1 MRIIK
6 NYTLNITLDNPEEID
21 FLNVL
26 TPKKLSLEGIN
37 NEKRLITSKETEAI
51 VKGLSPIKEIP
62 ELDDSLLNSIK
73 LPRRSHTNSS

>member
-1 MRIIK
+1 MK

-21 FLNVL
+21 FLNEL

-37 NEKRLITSKETEAI
+37 NEKRLITSNETEAI
-51 VKGLSPIKEIP
+51 VKGLSPKEIP